1 MIGNYIFALCHVHP
15 TSQDV
20 GLQLPCPS
28 CPKCPKCPKCP
39 TRGQANQRQNYGNYT
54 VNLPSWFPTAE
65 GCQVVFPA
73 KHTKHAKKV
82 CITPATCG
90 RKVRTS
96 VRPAV
101 VWKAMLSAAAIP
113 HGLARH
119 CVPRRCQ
126 APRAVLSMPVKTP
139 DAQRTAECPG
149 RDGRKAIFRAVD
161 GGAPARA
168 KHGGFTGPIKFLSC
182 LSCVSREMALGKSTV

>member
-28 CPKCPKCPKCP
+28 CPKCP

-82 CITPATCG
+82 CITPVACG

-101 VWKAMLSAAAIP
+101 VRKVFAFRRRRPSARPCAS
-113 HGLARH
+113 
-119 CVPRRCQ
+119 PRKCQ
-126 APRAVLSMPVKTP
+126 ALRAVLSMPVKTP
-139 DAQRTAECPG
+139 DAQRTAKCPG

>member
-73 KHTKHAKKV
+73 KHTKHAKKGLHH
-82 CITPATCG
+82 AG
-90 RKVRTS
+90 RLRT
-96 VRPAV
+96 
-101 VWKAMLSAAAIP
+101 L
-113 HGLARH
+113 
-119 CVPRRCQ
+119 RRCQ
-126 APRAVLSMPVKTP
+126 APRTVLSMPVKTP

>member
-1 MIGNYIFALCHVHP
+1 MK
-15 TSQDV
+15 
-20 GLQLPCPS
+20 S
-28 CPKCPKCPKCP
+28 CPHHYNAGILLNIMHKFDAMDFS
-39 TRGQANQRQNYGNYT
+39 QAKSLKMKVILGNYT

-149 RDGRKAIFRAVD
+149 RDGRKN
-161 GGAPARA
+161 
-168 KHGGFTGPIKFLSC
+168 
-182 LSCVSREMALGKSTV
+182 